1 MKNRY
6 AYCYECGHTTGG
18 RPLFCNF
25 CGRSYDVKL
34 CPRLHVNPRRAE
46 ACSRCGSRNLSL
58 SQPRVPLLWQI
69 LAVTL
74 LLIIGTCLAAVS
86 CAFAIELWK
95 SLAARGALS
104 GELVAHGLML
114 AVLWSLW
121 SILPDCLRI
130 AIRRLLKR
138 RSDDNPD

>member
-1 MKNRY
+1 MK
-6 AYCYECGHTTGG
+6 YCYACGQTTGG
-18 RPLFCNF
+18 KPLFCNF

-34 CPRLHVNPRRAE
+34 CPSRHMNPRMAE

-58 SQPRVPLLWQI
+58 PQPRIPLLWRI
-69 LAVTL
+69 LAVAFL
-74 LLIIGTCLAAVS
+74 LVIGVCLAAFS
-86 CAFAIELWK
+86 SAFAIEVWK
-95 SLAARGALS
+95 SLVASGALS

-114 AVLWSLW
+114 AVLWGLW

-130 AIRRLLKR
+130 VIRRLLKR

>member
-1 MKNRY
+1 MK
-6 AYCYECGHTTGG
+6 YCYECGRTTGS

-34 CPRLHVNPRRAE
+34 CPRLHVNPRMAE

-58 SQPRVPLLWQI
+58 SQPRVPFLWRA
-69 LAVTL
+69 LAVAL
-74 LLIIGTCLAAVS
+74 LLISGVCLTALSAP
-86 CAFAIELWK
+86 FAIEVWK
-95 SLAARGALS
+95 SIAVRGALS

-114 AVLWSLW
+114 AVLWGLW

-130 AIRRLLKR
+130 VIRRSLKR
-138 RSDDNPD
+138 RSDSPD